1 MIKIFYA
8 LVLLQNIMLMVHSD
22 FDTLN
27 VVCTFITVVCMAAIF
42 YLNRK

>member
-8 LVLLQNIMLMVHSD
+8 LVLLQNIILMVHSN
-22 FDTLN
+22 FDALN
-27 VVCTFITVVCMAAIF
+27 VICTFITAVCMAVIF